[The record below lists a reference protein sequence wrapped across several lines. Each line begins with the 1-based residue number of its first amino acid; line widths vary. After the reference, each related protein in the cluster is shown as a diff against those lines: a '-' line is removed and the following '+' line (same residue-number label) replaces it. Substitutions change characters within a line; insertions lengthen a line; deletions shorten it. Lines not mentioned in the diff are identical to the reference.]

1 LDVLPDVS
9 PALGRTT
16 LVAEVVVRLCRAED
30 LPQLEWFG
38 VFSHHREL
46 FAEALARQLRG
57 EVIML
62 LGDLGGYPV
71 GQAWIDLV
79 KRKGQ
84 GIGYIWAVRV
94 FPILRNHGIGS
105 QLMESAEQ
113 ALRSRGFPI
122 AEVGVE
128 KTNPDARRLYE
139 RLGYSVRGDVVEQYA
154 YTTPEGVH
162 TTHLVDQWL
171 LHKQLDDTAASR

>member
-1 LDVLPDVS
+1 MF
-9 PALGRTT
+9 
-16 LVAEVVVRLCRAED
+16 VAEVVVRLCRAED

-38 VFSHHREL
+38 TFSHHREL

-57 EVIML
+57 EVMML
-62 LGDLGGYPV
+62 IGDLGGYPV

-79 KRKGQ
+79 KRKRE

-94 FPILRNHGIGS
+94 FPVLRNHGIGS
-105 QLMESAEQ
+105 QLMECAEH
-113 ALRSRGFPI
+113 ALHGRGFAM

-128 KTNPDARRLYE
+128 KSNPDARRLYE
-139 RLGYSVRGDVVEQYA
+139 RLGYSVTAELVEQYA

-162 TTHLVDQWL
+162 ATHVVDQWL
-171 LHKQLDDTAASR
+171 MHKRLDAAAGSP

>member
-1 LDVLPDVS
+1 VLPEAS
-9 PALGRTT
+9 PALGRAT
-16 LVAEVVVRLCRAED
+16 LVAEVIIRVCRAED

-38 VFSHHREL
+38 MFSHHRQL

-57 EVIML
+57 EVMML
-62 LGDLGGYPV
+62 LGDLDGYPV

-79 KRKGQ
+79 KRERE

-94 FPILRNHGIGS
+94 FPLLRNHGIGS
-105 QLMESAEQ
+105 QLMRCAEH
-113 ALRSRGFPI
+113 ALRQRGVPT

-128 KTNPDARRLYE
+128 KSNPDARRLYE
-139 RLGYSVRGDVVEQYA
+139 RLGYSVTGEVVEQYA

-162 TTHLVDQWL
+162 ATHVVDQWL
-171 LHKQLDDTAASR
+171 MHKRLDAGADSQ